1 MHKCFF
7 SLLDP
12 EKHGMDTSYLNPSR
26 QSGFTQMLDCLAIDD
41 RDSSVGSYPVEESG
55 ELKKT
60 GNTTGS
66 HEKTEINKYESCTNE
81 NSPSVQSRRAQYAR
95 ERDKSMLPVAKDC
108 K

>member
-7 SLLDP
+7 TLLDP
-12 EKHGMDTSYLNPSR
+12 ENHGMDTNYLNPSR

-41 RDSSVGSYPVEESG
+41 RDKSSVRSYPVEESG
-55 ELKKT
+55 EVKKA
-60 GNTTGS
+60 GS
-66 HEKTEINKYESCTNE
+66 TRHEKTEINKYEACINE
-81 NSPSVQSRRAQYAR
+81 NSASGQSRRAQYSR

>member
-55 ELKKT
+55 ELKKA
-60 GNTTGS
+60 GNRTSS
-66 HEKTEINKYESCTNE
+66 HEKTEINKYESCKNE
-81 NSPSVQSRRAQYAR
+81 NSPSGQSRRAQYAR